1 MKDLTY
7 RNITEAVVASIS
19 KTEDPR
25 LKEILTVL
33 VQKAHELV
41 KEVELSHAEWERAM
55 ALRLSRCSR
64 KPDSVD

>member
-7 RNITEAVVASIS
+7 QNITEAVVASIS

-33 VQKAHELV
+33 VQKTHELV
-41 KEVELSHAEWERAM
+41 KEVELSHGEW
-55 ALRLSRCSR
+55 
-64 KPDSVD
+64 